1 MNEILEVEEESVQG
15 ASTWSAPP
23 PLPAPAKSPSL
34 LLSED
39 IKSIE
44 DENEAKKVN

>member
-1 MNEILEVEEESVQG
+1 MNEILDVEEESVQG
-15 ASTWSAPP
+15 ASTWSAS
-23 PLPAPAKSPSL
+23 PLSAPAKSPSL

>member
-1 MNEILEVEEESVQG
+1 MNEILDVEEESVQG

-23 PLPAPAKSPSL
+23 PLAPAKSSSP

-44 DENEAKKVN
+44 DDNEAKKVN